1 MAYDAMAEVEE
12 LKKKLAQ
19 NPDSLIFVP
28 LADAYRKAGQLQ
40 EAIDVCKKGLEKHP
54 AYMSARVVLGRIYG
68 EKNMLEEAVVELQK
82 VEKADVDNIM
92 VHSMLGSVYLK
103 KKMYADAVSQFQRVL
118 ALNPDDTETQEKL
131 EEALAAKQEPAAAK
145 ETSPVKHAEPAKP
158 VEVQNASVAAP
169 AAKAGP
175 GKDADPKLDVQKNMK
190 AAELYTKKEEF
201 DKAIEIYKEILDR
214 DQENIIVSQ
223 RLREIYDFQEKKV
236 MKARAKSAEQ
246 PGKIDPNKF
255 STEDIL
261 GLMKDAVE
269 NDSVDDKQPAHGA
282 KPAEHAKPAE
292 AKKEDTAR
300 SAAAKPEEKA
310 ETSHAKIGTEKAKL
324 LEKVLMDLGNVEG
337 MVGSFFLLRDGSI
350 VASVLPKSIN
360 ASEIGKLIAS
370 IVEKTEESVRNMN
383 QGKLNQVVISSE
395 AGQLLFTE
403 VLSGVL
409 FMIGNE
415 AINVGK
421 MRHIL
426 KDVIDN
432 IKRVLA

>member
-92 VHSMLGSVYLK
+92 VHSMLGNVYLK

-145 ETSPVKHAEPAKP
+145 ETAPAKYAEPAKP
-158 VEVQNASVAAP
+158 VEAQKAPAAP
-169 AAKAGP
+169 AANAGP

-269 NDSVDDKQPAHGA
+269 NDSVDDKQ
-282 KPAEHAKPAE
+282 PAEHAKPAE